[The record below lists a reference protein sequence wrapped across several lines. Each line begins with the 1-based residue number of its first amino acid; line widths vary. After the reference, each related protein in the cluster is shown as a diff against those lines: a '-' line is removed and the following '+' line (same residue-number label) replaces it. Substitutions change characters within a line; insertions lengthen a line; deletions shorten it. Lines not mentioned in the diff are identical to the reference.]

1 MVEATGAAAGR
12 KLNWVLGRV
21 GDERTGEK
29 AQGAQPDFG
38 AWVANKQQS
47 ERFFYKR
54 IQTIEFKYR
63 FEFNKIKIMQQ
74 HVCNKHQAIYLFS
87 KNK

>member
-1 MVEATGAAAGR
+1 MGEATGAAAGR

-38 AWVANKQQS
+38 AWVANKQQR
-47 ERFFYKR
+47 ERFFIKG
-54 IQTIEFKYR
+54 FKQL
-63 FEFNKIKIMQQ
+63 NSNIDLNSTK
-74 HVCNKHQAIYLFS
+74 
-87 KNK
+87 